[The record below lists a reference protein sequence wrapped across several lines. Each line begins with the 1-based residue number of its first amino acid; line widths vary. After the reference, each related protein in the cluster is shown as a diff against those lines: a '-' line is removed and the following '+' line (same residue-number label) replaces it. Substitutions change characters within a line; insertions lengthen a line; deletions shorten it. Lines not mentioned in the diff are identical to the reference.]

1 MEFEAP
7 SVWPIASKHHF
18 AQSGGA
24 RPSSGS
30 PQSLATSPR
39 LMPRPQRALDV
50 VSDKA
55 SKNRWLS
62 GSELKVRIQ
71 LPPAEGLRTHRFRRD
86 YGIAAGA

>member
-30 PQSLATSPR
+30 PQSLSTSPR
-39 LMPRPQRALDV
+39 SMPRPQRALDV

-55 SKNRWLS
+55 SKKPFGYLARN
-62 GSELKVRIQ
+62 
-71 LPPAEGLRTHRFRRD
+71 
-86 YGIAAGA
+86 